1 VLWVPYGDLWI
12 GWAAVRVWP
21 VIKRL
26 SLAHTAED
34 EAESR
39 LPDLVI
45 PRSAAIFEPIATF
58 LMATVGFAAL
68 AEAYN
73 SPERLARPWAL
84 NDHAV
89 FDARAC
95 ELRLRIA
102 PAQIVTRM
110 VQNWWPESISFE
122 CTSVPPSGAPPRLNL
137 GSLEHFLFGLSQAMF
152 TSFFENQ
159 RDAIQ
164 GVYGKRWPVAWAFGR
179 VVRNA
184 LSHGGNLEIRHPTNV
199 RWKKLA
205 YTQADHGRRIVNVD
219 LWPGDL
225 FVLLTEMEAELPTE
239 SGAKTGVQGSQLPM

>member
-1 VLWVPYGDLWI
+1 
-12 GWAAVRVWP
+12 

-26 SLAHTAED
+26 SLAHPTED
-34 EAESR
+34 EAER
-39 LPDLVI
+39 QLPDLVI

-73 SPERLARPWAL
+73 SSERLARPWAFD
-84 NDHAV
+84 DHAV
-89 FDARAC
+89 FDAQAC

-122 CTSVPPSGAPPRLNL
+122 CTPMPALNDPPRLNL
-137 GSLEHFLFGLSQAMF
+137 GSLDHFLFGLSQAMF
-152 TSFFENQ
+152 TSFYENH
-159 RDAIQ
+159 RELIRKAH
-164 GVYGKRWPVAWAFGR
+164 GAGTKSWPAGWAFGR

-184 LSHGGNLEIRHPTNV
+184 LSHGGQLDIRGPTSV

-225 FVLLTEMEAELPTE
+225 FVLLIEMEAELP
-239 SGAKTGVQGSQLPM
+239 GGGGSRAAIQSPQLPM